1 MSTEYNQTG
10 GAPDST
16 HKIEAIKNLIFGE
29 NMEQIDKEFEVLR
42 KTIDQKK
49 ADVDQYIAQT
59 RSEIYTA
66 INNLIN
72 DINAKL
78 KDLET
83 NTGKL
88 TDALEQKKMDKYKLG
103 GLLVELGEKI
113 MKE

>member
-1 MSTEYNQTG
+1 
-10 GAPDST
+10 
-16 HKIEAIKNLIFGE
+16 
-29 NMEQIDKEFEVLR
+29 MEQIEKEFEVLR

-49 ADVDQYIAQT
+49 ADVDQYIDQT

-88 TDALEQKKMDKYKLG
+88 TDALEQKK
-103 GLLVELGEKI
+103 
-113 MKE
+113 